1 VVVASLSIT
10 INVIACFV
18 CVRHC
23 QSDYDD
29 ATGELF
35 TVDTSLISVDI
46 DSRDPDSYALYDRGD
61 RTRPAPAPSTST
73 A

>member
-1 VVVASLSIT
+1 MVVASLSIT
-10 INVIACFV
+10 INVIACIV
-18 CVRHC
+18 GIRHC

-46 DSRDPDSYALYDRGD
+46 NGHDPDSYALYDRGD
-61 RTRPAPAPSTST
+61 RPRPALSPSAST